1 MGRKLTKGLGAGSDS
16 AIGAKAAEE
25 SIGAIMK
32 FLEGCSL
39 VFLAAGLGG
48 GTGTGAAPVIA
59 RHLKSKGIL
68 TVAVT
73 STPFQF
79 EGGTRREIARDG
91 LKELKASVDSVIIV
105 PNKNLEEVADEDI
118 TLIDSFALA
127 DTVLYKAVRTVSDLV
142 LNTGLINLDFGD
154 ICTVMKERGSAMI
167 GFGEG
172 HGDGKALEA
181 AKKAVNNKL
190 LGSTSM
196 AQAKGIIVNITGGN
210 DLTLPEA
217 QNALMFIQEE
227 ASEDTQVVF
236 GVQIDPEMKDKVR
249 ISIIATGL
257 DCDEEQI

>member
-1 MGRKLTKGLGAGSDS
+1 MGRKLTKGLGAGSDAS
-16 AIGAKAAEE
+16 IGAKAAEE

-32 FLEGCSL
+32 YLEGCSL

-73 STPFQF
+73 STPFLF
-79 EGGTRREIARDG
+79 EGGTRREIAKEG
-91 LKELKASVDSVIIV
+91 LKDLQASVDCVIIV
-105 PNKNLEEVADEDI
+105 PNNNLEEVAEEDI
-118 TLIDSFALA
+118 SLIDAFALA
-127 DTVLYKAVRTVSDLV
+127 DTVLYKAVHTVSDLI

-154 ICTVMKERGSAMI
+154 ISSVMKEKGSALI

-172 HGDGKALEA
+172 QGDNKALEA
-181 AKKAVNNKL
+181 AQKAVNNRL
-190 LGSTSM
+190 LGSTSLT
-196 AQAKGIIVNITGGN
+196 QAKGIIINITGGN

-227 ASEDTQVVF
+227 ASEDTKVVF

-257 DCDEEQI
+257 ACDQENI